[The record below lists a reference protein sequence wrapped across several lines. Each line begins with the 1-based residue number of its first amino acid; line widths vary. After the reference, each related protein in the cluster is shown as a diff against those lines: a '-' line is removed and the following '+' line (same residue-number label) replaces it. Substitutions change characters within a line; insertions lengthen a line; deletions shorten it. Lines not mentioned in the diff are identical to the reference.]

1 MNIMYTLA
9 ERADG
14 RARRSLKVL
23 QELQTEKVGAV
34 TKPNV
39 VGA

>member
-1 MNIMYTLA
+1 MDIIA

-14 RARRSLKVL
+14 RARRSLKVF
-23 QELQTEKVGAV
+23 QELKTEKVGTV

-39 VGA
+39 LGA